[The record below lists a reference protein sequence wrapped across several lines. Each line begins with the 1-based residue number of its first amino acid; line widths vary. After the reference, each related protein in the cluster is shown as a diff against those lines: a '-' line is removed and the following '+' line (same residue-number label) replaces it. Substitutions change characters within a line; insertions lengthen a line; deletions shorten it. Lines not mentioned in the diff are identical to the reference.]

1 MATAIFDPQT
11 RTYRDESGGS
21 IPYRSLHLYR
31 VMDGP
36 NATIQPVPQATIST
50 EPPVSVSP
58 LPSSP
63 IVPSPV
69 PVAPNA
75 LPSEPRISGPM
86 GMSFNGMGALDDN
99 VQRYSPPGALT
110 PVPLADPSPLM
121 QAETPQDGLFSF
133 MDKPGATD
141 SMVAFG
147 SAMLRA
153 PDFNTGLANAAEAV
167 NKVSQRYR
175 PISGVEIENLRQ
187 RAMVAQMVRDTAN
200 PPEMSGPSYKTSQ
213 VGYAP
218 GVGYIPTRF
227 NEGSG
232 LTEYQ
237 LPDGTVTTQ
246 MPEGFQQR
254 TDAGVG
260 EENTYDA
267 QAYRDDWKNLQ
278 PLMKN
283 INQFDAMITLA
294 PKVNAGGDALSTVK
308 RTVNTF
314 LGTDFGADLSDVEY
328 FEKLNNDAQLEIAQG
343 QKGLGQFTEME
354 RAIVARSIPN
364 IGTQESTIV
373 QVGARLKVQAQM
385 KAELVQEWA
394 AMPEA
399 EKRNYG
405 GYRGYVSAKLR
416 EYQTD
421 YQRRYEEEISRIA
434 QSRTTSTGGS
444 GPSVGTVEQGYRF
457 KGGNASDPNNWE
469 KVN

>member
-1 MATAIFDPQT
+1 MANATFDPQT
-11 RTYRDESGGS
+11 RTYRDERGS
-21 IPYRSLHLYR
+21 EIPFRALNLYK
-31 VMDGP
+31 VIGGP
-36 NATIQPVPQATIST
+36 NAAPQAPQAPMMVGSAVSVAPPAGVAPIQAPPVVPQMA
-50 EPPVSVSP
+50 PQG
-58 LPSSP
+58 SS
-63 IVPSPV
+63 
-69 PVAPNA
+69 
-75 LPSEPRISGPM
+75 M
-86 GMSFNGMGALDDN
+86 GMSYIGNGALN
-99 VQRYSPPGALT
+99 PQPSAPGALNV
-110 PVPLADPSPLM
+110 VPLSDSTPLM
-121 QAETPQDGLFSF
+121 AAAQPEQPKDGLFSF
-133 MDKPGATD
+133 MNNPGASD
-141 SMVAFG
+141 ALVAFG
-147 SAMLRA
+147 SAMLRGNT
-153 PDFNTGLANAAEAV
+153 FNEGLANAAEAV
-167 NKVSQRYR
+167 NKVSQKYR
-175 PISGVEIENLRQ
+175 PLSEVEINNLRQ
-187 RAMVAQMVRDTAN
+187 RAQIEGMLQQIAN
-200 PPEMSGPSYKTSQ
+200 PQEASGPSYKTSQ

-227 NEGSG
+227 NEQTG

-237 LPDGTVTTQ
+237 LPNGTITTQ

-283 INQFDAMITLA
+283 INQFDAMISLA

-314 LGTDFGADLSDVEY
+314 LGTDFGANLSDVEY

-364 IGTQESTIV
+364 IGTQEATIV

-385 KAELVQEWA
+385 KAELIQDWA
-394 AMPEA
+394 AMPDV

-405 GYRGYVSAKLR
+405 GYRGYVAAKLR
-416 EYQTD
+416 EYQSD
-421 YQRRYEEEISRIA
+421 YQRRFEEEISRIS
-434 QSRTTSTGGS
+434 QSRGASSGS
-444 GPSVGTVEQGYRF
+444 GGPAVGTVEQGYRF
-457 KGGNASDPNNWE
+457 KGGNAADPNNWE